1 MLTPTRALALAAVV
15 LSSVSCVS
23 TALPAQPSA
32 SIERGQYLVEAV
44 LACGLCH
51 VQRGPQG
58 QPLDKGLSGGTVLKG
73 QGHRAV
79 ASNITPDMQTGIGRW
94 TPAQLARAIREGV
107 RPDGTLMGD
116 AMPIEYFRGL
126 SDSDVQ
132 SVAIYLLA
140 QPAFAN
146 VVEKSVYE
154 NPLPA
159 SYGPALG
166 AVSAPAPQDKLQY
179 GKYLVGVAYCL
190 GCHTPRDKEGH
201 VIASSLGAGGMLLP
215 GPWGQSV
222 SRNLTPHES
231 GLRDW
236 SDAQIAAAMRTG
248 TDRSGTRYR
257 PPMPF
262 GAYSKLSEN
271 DMTAIIAYLRTLE
284 PKPMGGN

>member
-1 MLTPTRALALAAVV
+1 MLTPTRALALVAIV
-15 LSSVSCVS
+15 LVSVSCVS
-23 TALPAQPSA
+23 TPMPPQPAA
-32 SIERGQYLVEAV
+32 TIERGQYLVEAV

-73 QGHRAV
+73 PGHRAV
-79 ASNITPDMQTGIGRW
+79 AANITPDVQTGIGRW
-94 TPAQLARAIREGV
+94 TPAQIVRAIREGV
-107 RPDGTLMGD
+107 RPDGTMLGD

-126 SDSDVQ
+126 SDSDAQ
-132 SVAIYLLA
+132 SVAIFLLA

-146 VVEKSVYE
+146 VVEKSVYDK
-154 NPLPA
+154 PLPA
-159 SYGPALG
+159 SHGPALG
-166 AVSAPAPQDKLQY
+166 TVSAPAPQDKLSY

-201 VIASSLGAGGMLLP
+201 AIASALGAGGMILP

-231 GLRDW
+231 GLRAW

-248 TDRSGTRYR
+248 TDRSGVRYK

-262 GAYSKLSEN
+262 AAYRKLTEK
-271 DMTAIIAYLRTLE
+271 DMDAMIAYLRTLE
-284 PKPMGGN
+284 PKPMGGQ